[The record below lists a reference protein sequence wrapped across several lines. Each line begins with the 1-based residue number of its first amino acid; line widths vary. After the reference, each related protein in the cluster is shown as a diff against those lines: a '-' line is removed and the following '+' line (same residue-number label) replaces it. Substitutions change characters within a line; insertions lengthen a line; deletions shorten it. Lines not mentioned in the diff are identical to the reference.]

1 MSDIKT
7 IAVVGTGVIGAGWA
21 TRFLTRGFDVVA
33 TDPGPEAEP
42 KLRAALDNARPA
54 AEKLYGSAD
63 AAPGR
68 LRFVGSVA
76 EAVAEADFIQE
87 SAPERE
93 ELKRRLLAETDAAAR
108 PDVLIASSSSGLMPT
123 AIQADCRHPERV
135 LIGHPFNPV
144 YLLPL
149 CEVVG
154 GQKTSAGNIERAM
167 AFYTSVGMHALHVR
181 KEIEGY
187 LSDRLQEAVWRE
199 ILHLVNDGVATTGEL
214 DDAVCYGP
222 GLRWAFMGTN
232 MIFHLAG
239 GDTGMR
245 HMLHQFGPA
254 LKLPWTKLEAPELT
268 EQLIDRMVEGTQEQ
282 AAGRSVKELERLR
295 DNCLID
301 IMRALQKY
309 EIAAGRVLAEDEAR
323 RAAAGG

>member
-1 MSDIKT
+1 PDI
-7 IAVVGTGVIGAGWA
+7 I
-21 TRFLTRGFDVVA
+21 
-33 TDPGPEAEP
+33 
-42 KLRAALDNARPA
+42 
-54 AEKLYGSAD
+54 
-63 AAPGR
+63 
-68 LRFVGSVA
+68 
-76 EAVAEADFIQE
+76 
-87 SAPERE
+87 
-93 ELKRRLLAETDAAAR
+93 
-108 PDVLIASSSSGLMPT
+108 IASSSSGLMPT
-123 AIQADCRHPERV
+123 AIQADCKHPERV

-154 GQKTSAGNIERAM
+154 GSKTSADNIKRAM
-167 AFYTSVGMHALHVR
+167 AFYTSIGMHALHVR

-214 DDAVCYGP
+214 DDAIKYGP

-232 MIFHLAG
+232 MIFHMAG

-268 EQLIDRMVEGTQEQ
+268 DELIDRMVEGTHEQ
-282 AAGRSVKELERLR
+282 AGGKTVKELEQLR

-301 IMRALQKY
+301 IMRSLQKY
-309 EIAAGRVLAEDEAR
+309 EIASGKVLADDEAR
-323 RAAAGG
+323 RKAGG

>member
-1 MSDIKT
+1 M
-7 IAVVGTGVIGAGWA
+7 VGTGVIGAGWA
-21 TRFLTRGFDVVA
+21 TRCLARGIDVVA
-33 TDPGPEAEP
+33 TDPGPDAAA
-42 KLRAALDNARPA
+42 KLSASLENARPA
-54 AEKLYGSAD
+54 AQKLYGSANVK
-63 AAPGR
+63 PGT
-68 LRFVGSVA
+68 LTFVASVA
-76 EAVAEADFIQE
+76 EAVADADYVQE

-93 ELKRRLLAETDAAAR
+93 DLKRKLHAEIDAAAR
-108 PDVLIASSSSGLMPT
+108 PDVIIASSSSGLMPT

-154 GQKTSAGNIERAM
+154 GSKTSADNIQRAC
-167 AFYTSVGMHALHVR
+167 AFYTSIGMHALHVR

-187 LSDRLQEAVWRE
+187 LSDRLQEAIWRE

-214 DDAVCYGP
+214 DDAIKYGP

-232 MIFHLAG
+232 MIFHMAG

-254 LKLPWTKLEAPELT
+254 LKLPWTKLKAPELT
-268 EQLIDRMVEGTQEQ
+268 DALIDRMVEGTQEQ
-282 AAGRSVKELERLR
+282 AEGKTVKELEQLR

-301 IMRALQKY
+301 IMRTLQKY
-309 EIAAGRVLAEDEAR
+309 EIASGKVLAEDEAR
-323 RAAAGG
+323 RKAGG